1 MSQTYPFTDED
12 VPADPK
18 PPDAITPAD
27 AAFDLILL
35 DPAKVIL
42 FRTGG
47 NLVRGTITDPIIG
60 AERTFLRVQIARA
73 FPLYDPDHYI
83 GLRDEKDKDIG
94 MLQNLDTLE
103 AASRQIIAEELS
115 RRYFL
120 PKIARVRS
128 VKEEFGT
135 STWEVDTDKGPR
147 KFIVQN
153 LRDSVQDL
161 SPTRLLMTDKD
172 GVRYEFPDT
181 ATLDPKSKFILSK
194 VQ

>member
-1 MSQTYPFTDED
+1 MSQTYSFTEEN
-12 VPADPK
+12 VPVPSDPEVT
-18 PPDAITPAD
+18 APAD
-27 AAFDLILL
+27 AAFDLVLL
-35 DPAKVIL
+35 DPSKVQL

-47 NLVRGTITDPIIG
+47 TFVRGTITDPVIG
-60 AERTFLRVQIARA
+60 AERTFLRVRIARA
-73 FPLYDPDHYI
+73 FPLFDPDHYV
-83 GLRDEKDKDIG
+83 GLRDDKDKDIG
-94 MLQNLDTLE
+94 MLQNLDTLD
-103 AASRQIIAEELS
+103 AASRQIIKEELS

-120 PKIARVRS
+120 PKVERVRF

-147 KFIVQN
+147 TFIVQN

-161 SPTRLLMTDKD
+161 TPTRLLITDKD

-181 ATLDPKSKFILSK
+181 TILDPKSRTILSK